1 MENHIIEDSDD
12 DLAEIEETIINLNF
26 SWLAEL
32 FSNRKIK
39 TFGRIRDSWTVI
51 IIIISFIRLKNNSE
65 KLSFRA

>member
-26 SWLAEL
+26 SWLVEL

-39 TFGRIRDSWTVI
+39 NFRRIRDS
-51 IIIISFIRLKNNSE
+51 
-65 KLSFRA
+65 

>member
-26 SWLAEL
+26 SWLVEL

-39 TFGRIRDSWTVI
+39 FFRRIRDS
-51 IIIISFIRLKNNSE
+51 
-65 KLSFRA
+65 

>member
-26 SWLAEL
+26 SWHAEL

-39 TFGRIRDSWTVI
+39 TFGRIRDS
-51 IIIISFIRLKNNSE
+51 
-65 KLSFRA
+65 